1 MDEGPYLFMVP
12 SSKLTGVSQPTL
24 SLACS
29 LRAMGREVCFLCK
42 GGSLA
47 KKAREVGIKVYP
59 FSLSSL
65 LRHGKRARAVIT
77 SRSQDHWWAALMWGL
92 VKPVYRLWHKAYP
105 PADLPWNRLLAC
117 LTSGVFSPFLP
128 LLGWRG
134 KVYWLPGGVDLN
146 IFFPKK
152 GAKGPF
158 SVVMVSRMKPGR
170 GQERLLEALAR
181 IPVSIPVTFKG
192 EGEVLGRVKTLA
204 RTLGVQ
210 GQCRWVPHKV
220 EDYPAFLREHHLLV
234 YLSVGSEATARTV
247 LEAMASGLVVL
258 AVPQGGIPFILSPW
272 SLFVDGKG
280 PEEALTF
287 FSMNPLETKKRGL
300 LNARWARRFSLEAR
314 MKRFLKEVEGERA

>member
-29 LRAMGREVCFLCK
+29 LRAMGREVCLLCK

-47 KKAREVGIKVYP
+47 KKAREAGIKVYP

-77 SRSQDHWWAALMWGL
+77 SRSQDHWWAALIWGL
-92 VKPVYRLWHKAYP
+92 IKPVYRLWYKAYP

-128 LLGWRG
+128 LLDWRG

-210 GQCRWVPHKV
+210 GQCRWVPRKV

-272 SLFVDGKG
+272 SLFVNGKG
-280 PEEALTF
+280 LEEALTF